1 MIQIT
6 WLGTASIRIEAA
18 GERILF
24 DPFVQLKGGENP
36 NCFADF
42 EEDELIF
49 ITHGHL
55 DHLMDVPE
63 FLNSETAEATVYC
76 GSVAGA
82 TLSGLVENT
91 GNVVEIKPGDEIR
104 IGGVT
109 VRVWEGKHAVPGPK
123 MTMAALVSPRNLRY
137 VRNTLALLWLN
148 RRFPEKGQTYL
159 YELRAENRTVLIL
172 GSLGL
177 RENVDYPTGV
187 DLLIL
192 PYQGCPNLEEEAWK
206 VIERLQPARVM
217 LDHFDDAFP
226 PVSRSVDTRRLYGFL
241 KERAP
246 ELRVVRPTAGKTV
259 TLR

>member
-42 EEDELIF
+42 EEDELVF

-123 MTMAALVSPRNLRY
+123 MTMAALVSGKRGLSHGGGSFDSP
-137 VRNTLALLWLN
+137 VPGM
-148 RRFPEKGQTYL
+148 PESGGRGVEGY
-159 YELRAENRTVLIL
+159 RAAAACPGNA
-172 GSLGL
+172 GS
-177 RENVDYPTGV
+177 
-187 DLLIL
+187 
-192 PYQGCPNLEEEAWK
+192 
-206 VIERLQPARVM
+206 
-217 LDHFDDAFP
+217 F
-226 PVSRSVDTRRLYGFL
+226 
-241 KERAP
+241 
-246 ELRVVRPTAGKTV
+246 
-259 TLR
+259 